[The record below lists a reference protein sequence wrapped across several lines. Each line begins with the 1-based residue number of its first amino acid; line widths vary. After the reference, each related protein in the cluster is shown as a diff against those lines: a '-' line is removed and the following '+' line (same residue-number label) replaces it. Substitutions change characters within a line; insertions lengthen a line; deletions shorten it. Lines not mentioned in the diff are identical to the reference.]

1 MSSAIN
7 STDAISM
14 KNYLIDSLSQLS
26 TITPT
31 LGRKFIDGH
40 HADNHLISYLCFI
53 QNNQAVKH
61 LNGKMNLLGIM
72 KFMYYRHVKNID
84 VALGQLFGV
93 TPEFQG
99 KGVEAAMIKRFTERI
114 IEQGRCYK
122 YLELNWLGEF
132 NPPMIHLMEYIGA
145 SVARTHITYRKL
157 FRDDIEFVRS
167 VDKMK
172 E

>member
-1 MSSAIN
+1 M
-7 STDAISM
+7 
-14 KNYLIDSLSQLS
+14 
-26 TITPT
+26 
-31 LGRKFIDGH
+31 
-40 HADNHLISYLCFI
+40 
-53 QNNQAVKH
+53 KH

-72 KFMYYRHVKNID
+72 KFMYYRYVKKID

-132 NPPMIHLMEYIGA
+132 NPPMIHL
-145 SVARTHITYRKL
+145 ARPHITYRKL